1 MFFSVSELVS
11 IFDGFFMHFRPSS
24 SCERKRE
31 YRNRISFPSISVS
44 ILDGFFM
51 IFQCFFHT
59 FGASIFT
66 SIFGR
71 ILCGFR
77 DQLRY
82 PFQPEMTLD
91 VARVRATCRQNRRS
105 GSPRTPPSL
114 PHVACGA
121 YQAPRVPPWPPWVA
135 IWDSFVIFLGWF
147 SMFLWSYF
155 R

>member
-1 MFFSVSELVS
+1 MISTCFCSVSDLAS

-24 SCERKRE
+24 SCEKTILTLYSLQKTRKRE

-77 DQLRY
+77 DHLRI
-82 PFQPEMTLD
+82 PFQPKIAPG
-91 VARVRATCRQNRRS
+91 VARAVRARRKYRQNRRS
-105 GSPRTPPSL
+105 GSRPTPRML
-114 PHVACGA
+114 AACYMEGT
-121 YQAPRVPPWPPWVA
+121 
-135 IWDSFVIFLGWF
+135 
-147 SMFLWSYF
+147 
-155 R
+155 